1 MERED
6 RMLDVAAGWRGRM
19 LDKFWINYAPLL
31 TYSVRPARQEEV

>member
-6 RMLDVAAGWRGRM
+6 RMLEVEGWRGRM
-19 LDKFWINYAPLL
+19 LDKFWTNYAPLL